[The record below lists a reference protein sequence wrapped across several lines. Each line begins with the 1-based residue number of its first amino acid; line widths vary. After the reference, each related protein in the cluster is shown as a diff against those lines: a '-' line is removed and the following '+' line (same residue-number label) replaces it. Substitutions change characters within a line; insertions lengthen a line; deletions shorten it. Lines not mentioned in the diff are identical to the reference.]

1 MYYSKE
7 DVLVQEQI
15 KEISEKYPSTEL
27 QIKEILRLQIKPEQ
41 VWLFF
46 KKIRGL
52 KTYQNVRDSD
62 MFNLLSDFI
71 DQTSRFT
78 SEERSKLMDQYI
90 NNFLQTLTLTA
101 SHDYQSQLSFSTVDD
116 TIQSLKEMCASL
128 GLHLDDH
135 SEDLHIERLQ
145 QQYSELEIIE
155 EDTAKCNN
163 AIAKAN
169 QLIVLLHERINLN
182 EQKKETIRSNLG
194 QQAKFQYTKIKC
206 S

>member
-194 QQAKFQYTKIKC
+194 QQAKFQYTKK
-206 S
+206 

>member
-116 TIQSLKEMCASL
+116 TIQSLEEMCASL

-155 EDTAKCNN
+155 EDIAKCNN
-163 AIAKAN
+163 AITKAN
-169 QLIVLLHERINLN
+169 KLIVLLHEKINLN

-194 QQAKFQYTKIKC
+194 QQAKFQYTKK
-206 S
+206 

>member
-155 EDTAKCNN
+155 EDIAKCNN
-163 AIAKAN
+163 AITKAN
-169 QLIVLLHERINLN
+169 KLIVLLHEKINLN

-194 QQAKFQYTKIKC
+194 QQAKFQYTKK
-206 S
+206 

>member
-90 NNFLQTLTLTA
+90 NNFLQTLNLTA

-155 EDTAKCNN
+155 EDTAKCNS
-163 AIAKAN
+163 AITKAN

-182 EQKKETIRSNLG
+182 EQKKETLRSNLG
-194 QQAKFQYTKIKC
+194 QQAKFQYTKK
-206 S
+206 

>member
-116 TIQSLKEMCASL
+116 TIESLKEMCASL

-194 QQAKFQYTKIKC
+194 QQAKFQYTKNKD
-206 S
+206 